1 MGDAN
6 GWQNRVNASISLTRL
21 GWQFL
26 FIGLFAMIG
35 GVIRA
40 YNLPLA
46 LAGLIIAATLL
57 HWRWSRH
64 TVRSLA
70 LTRDLPEE
78 AYAGRP
84 FLVRFRVTNRSKW
97 LPAWLIRID
106 DSVVG
111 SEAEQPR
118 SGGRVARLVAWAVG
132 TRIPLMERLLGS
144 VSNRRPRGGGRGWR
158 PNRSWVGSGIGMIP
172 PGGTLATSYRCVVS
186 CRGRYDFGPASVS
199 SGSPLGLLIY
209 WRRVPLVSSLW
220 VFPECLPL
228 RPEWRERLSS
238 RGGGDALSA
247 RRSGGVDGEFFG
259 IRGWR
264 AGDSRRWIHWR
275 TTARIGEP
283 AVRQF
288 EQDRRLQFCI
298 LLDAFVPDPG
308 RLPEEP
314 LEGLAKR
321 DAEAALETV
330 IRVAAS
336 IVTQL
341 SGVSGNRI
349 GLVLAGDRTTP
360 MVTVGGREQTIGILR
375 ALAELAGHPNPDL
388 EEAIRQAHHQ
398 LGKPRAWLVLS
409 PRRQSDLRKVA
420 FAGLF
425 VDGVCTW
432 LSTADG
438 SLDGLLEGSSWGP
451 VAVSGGSS
459 GDASPAGPSQVVAE
473 RTATDREVRV
483 VG

>member
-1 MGDAN
+1 
-6 GWQNRVNASISLTRL
+6 
-21 GWQFL
+21 
-26 FIGLFAMIG
+26 MIG

-64 TVRSLA
+64 TVRALA

-106 DSVVG
+106 DSVMG
-111 SEAEQPR
+111 SEPEPPR
-118 SGGRVARLVAWAVG
+118 SGGLVARLVAIAVG
-132 TRIPLMERLLGS
+132 KRVPSVERILGS
-144 VSNRRPRGGGRGWR
+144 IRISRRRGGRRGGRQD
-158 PNRSWVGSGIGMIP
+158 RSRVGSGIGMIP
-172 PGGTLATSYRCVVS
+172 PGGTSASSYRCVVS
-186 CRGRYDFGPASVS
+186 RRGRYDFGPASVS

-209 WRRVPLVSSLW
+209 CRRVPQVSSLW

-228 RPEWRERLSS
+228 RPEWRDRLSS

-298 LLDAFVPDPG
+298 LLDAFVPDPE
-308 RLPEEP
+308 RLPEASSG
-314 LEGLAKR
+314 GLAGR
-321 DAEAALETV
+321 DAAAEAALETV

-336 IVTQL
+336 IVTRL
-341 SGVSGNRI
+341 SGVAGNRI
-349 GLVLAGDRTTP
+349 GLVLAGDQTTP

-375 ALAELAGHPNPDL
+375 ALAELAGHPNPNL
-388 EEAIRQAHHQ
+388 EEAIRQAHHH

-409 PRRQSDLRKVA
+409 PRRQSDLPEET
-420 FAGLF
+420 FANWF
-425 VDGVCTW
+425 ADGACTW
-432 LSTADG
+432 LSTVDG
-438 SLDGLLEGSSWGP
+438 SLDGLLQEPSLGRS
-451 VAVSGGSS
+451 AVSGGSS
-459 GDASPAGPSQVVAE
+459 EDAPRVWPSQAVAAG
-473 RTATDREVRV
+473 TATDREV
-483 VG
+483 GEGE